1 ARSLDVKESR
11 RLAES
16 EEQHSCAV
24 TAEQQKEARELTGPV
39 KIGGA
44 YIDAGN
50 LFRQA
55 EKMKDGPERAAKWR
69 EAAAAYN
76 FALTQP
82 GGASRDEAPE
92 AAMNGAFAYK
102 QVGEYDKAI
111 KMYELFIN
119 NYGDEKTLAKLYQEK
134 STRYPERV
142 KYLKQAYDTL
152 SKSYVLFFNYRAAAE
167 TYDKI
172 SSINRFEEKDRRD
185 AARNALVLYSN
196 MADTAKMTA
205 VRQRLMTL
213 GPSAQEKAEADFIV
227 ADSDMKAW
235 DPRGAEDGANRNARQ
250 RATNSMM
257 QFYDANKNI
266 SAASKYVVEA
276 AYNVARMRESADT
289 NADEWRK
296 KTIVAFERYKATAG
310 TKDGKNEAMGSRE
323 AGFAAECEYAMID
336 ADLKKSFDYESG
348 HHRYAGSSVDVIKK
362 FQADAVDAKKHQAQ
376 LQHVIDAY
384 ASPEWATAAI
394 SRQGSLYD
402 SMRTGLYNTRAPQ
415 LKLVDAKTEA

>member
-1 ARSLDVKESR
+1 
-11 RLAES
+11 
-16 EEQHSCAV
+16 
-24 TAEQQKEARELTGPV
+24 
-39 KIGGA
+39 
-44 YIDAGN
+44 
-50 LFRQA
+50 
-55 EKMKDGPERAAKWR
+55 
-69 EAAAAYN
+69 
-76 FALTQP
+76 
-82 GGASRDEAPE
+82 
-92 AAMNGAFAYK
+92 
-102 QVGEYDKAI
+102 
-111 KMYELFIN
+111 
-119 NYGDEKTLAKLYQEK
+119 
-134 STRYPERV
+134 V

-235 DPRGAEDGANRNARQ
+235 DPRGADDGPNRNARQ

-257 QFYDANKNI
+257 QYYDANKNI
-266 SAASKYVVEA
+266 SAAAKYVVEA
-276 AYNVARMRESADT
+276 GYNVARMRQSADT

-296 KTIVAFERYKATAG
+296 KTITAFERYKATAG

-323 AGFAAECEYAMID
+323 AGFAAECEYAMVD
-336 ADLKKSFDYESG
+336 AEVKKSFDYETG
-348 HHRYAGSSVDVIKK
+348 HHRYAGSPVDVIKK
-362 FQADAVDAKKHQAQ
+362 FQADVVDAKKHHGAAVTR
-376 LQHVIDAY
+376 HDAY

-402 SMRTGLYNTRAPQ
+402 SMRTGLTTRALRSSSSSTPRPGGHLEAFLENSDNPDDQ
-415 LKLVDAKTEA
+415 DKADQIRQKVTEAWRSAARARAQRRRRGDDPLLRNQRRARQTVQRAQHGREPRQPAPGVFHRHSRRGQDVRLLGRRNPRSGLPRRALPADATGAASPSPQPLSPPPVGAL